1 MNRDYDSMCPRT
13 HNYDENYISFQCIKE
28 TVSRPQL
35 VANLCSELLGP
46 ISGRLEILP
55 DRPDLVYSLGILAP
69 KSSSDDLGE
78 LEDLS
83 NISEGEFRSEDNEG
97 DANVEAPP
105 APWLDPTRKPSSFG
119 MSISCI
125 SDSQQPEFDVCLT
138 YARYEYLGEDSNF
151 VRVPRCGYFDHDIF
165 NNSWET
171 RGRKLSSACG

>member
-55 DRPDLVYSLGILAP
+55 DWPDLVYSLGILAP

-105 APWLDPTRKPSSFG
+105 APWIDPARKPSPKQSG
-119 MSISCI
+119 VLLATWQSCI
-125 SDSQQPEFDVCLT
+125 ANGFDPDREYPE
-138 YARYEYLGEDSNF
+138 YAR
-151 VRVPRCGYFDHDIF
+151 
-165 NNSWET
+165 
-171 RGRKLSSACG
+171 

>member
-1 MNRDYDSMCPRT
+1 MNRNQDSMYSRH
-13 HNYDENYISFQCIKE
+13 HNFNENYISLQCIKPI
-28 TVSRPQL
+28 VSRPQL

-55 DRPDLVYSLGILAP
+55 DWPDLVYSLGILAP

-105 APWLDPTRKPSSFG
+105 RRGLTLLGNHLLSN
-119 MSISCI
+119 
-125 SDSQQPEFDVCLT
+125 QEF
-138 YARYEYLGEDSNF
+138 YWRHG
-151 VRVPRCGYFDHDIF
+151 RVVLLMGLIQIENIQNTHVEI
-165 NNSWET
+165 
-171 RGRKLSSACG
+171 KLI